1 MKARPS
7 APARGIFHRRH
18 RWSSPS
24 TRRSSRADR
33 RVAVFHG
40 RAGAAGRRRRAPL
53 VCRARTEKRVK
64 RPRATPFLWIA
75 YPKSTSRKCRCKL
88 NRDSGWTVLCDAD
101 GGLRASAGIKSL
113 ARGVSL
119 VVSALSIA
127 FHQPVRRWVAEDR
140 IAVNSGPSHL
150 TVGEV
155 LIPSPRDP
163 QAPTRAPSGLTAHPD
178 PPHRNTESP
187 HPRRAFRMTYQL
199 VRRSVSCSL
208 ASKASSSNTL
218 QLARASTHGPQ
229 SGPEMPLPSRQA
241 PLP

>member
-1 MKARPS
+1 
-7 APARGIFHRRH
+7 
-18 RWSSPS
+18 
-24 TRRSSRADR
+24 
-33 RVAVFHG
+33 VFHG

-75 YPKSTSRKCRCKL
+75 YPKSTSRKCRCEL

-101 GGLRASAGIKSL
+101 GGLEGVRRHQVASARRVPGC
-113 ARGVSL
+113 V
-119 VVSALSIA
+119 ALSIA
-127 FHQPVRRWVAEDR
+127 FHQPVPRWEDR
-140 IAVNSGPSHL
+140 IVVTSGPSHL

-187 HPRRAFRMTYQL
+187 HPRRAFRMAYQL

-229 SGPEMPLPSRQA
+229 SGPEMPLRSRQA